1 MRILTVTNMYPFAGE
16 RYYGSFVRE
25 HVEALKGEGVE
36 VDVVFVNPRKGKLR
50 YLTELPRLARAMR
63 KGSYDV
69 LHAQHSYC
77 AVQTALLRGV
87 LEIDTPLLFTIHEG
101 EAYSS
106 SSVGRSKALTKR
118 LAYWKRLKRLALDL
132 SDHVVTVD
140 ERLLA
145 VLGYRGSP
153 YSVIAPA
160 VDTGLFRPLDRAE
173 CRRRLGLAPDEAILF
188 FPASAARPEKGADVF
203 KAALACLDRKV
214 HVVYGGQI
222 ERAEMPL
229 YMNAADVVVQTSH
242 FEASPMVVKEAMACD
257 TPVVSTDV
265 GDVSAL
271 FGATRGC
278 FCADR
283 DPHKLAAALRQALEL
298 TGPVG
303 ARERVL
309 ASGSSPASVAR
320 RYRELYHEMSGANR
334 PDMAEE
340 SNGLAEASDQM
351 SVLGRADRISVVG
364 RGEGS

>member
-1 MRILTVTNMYPFAGE
+1 MKILTITNMYPFAGE

-25 HVEALKGEGVE
+25 HVEALVSEGVE
-36 VDVVFVNPRKGKLR
+36 VDVVFVNPREGKLR

-63 KGSYDV
+63 AGSYDV

-77 AVQTALLRGV
+77 AVQTAGLRGV
-87 LEIDTPLLFTIHEG
+87 LRIDTPLLFTIHEG

-106 SSVGRSKALTKR
+106 SNAGRSKTLTKR
-118 LAYWKRLKRLALDL
+118 LAYWKRLKLLALDL

-140 ERLLA
+140 ERLLG
-145 VLGYRGSP
+145 VLGYRGP

-160 VDTGLFRPLDRAE
+160 VDTELFRPLDRAE
-173 CRRRLGLAPDEAILF
+173 CRWRLGLAPEEAILF
-188 FPASAARPEKGADVF
+188 FPASIARPEKGADVF
-203 KAALACLDRKV
+203 KAALACLERKV

-257 TPVVSTDV
+257 TPMVSTDV

-271 FGATRGC
+271 FGAAPGC
-278 FCADR
+278 FCTAR
-283 DPHKLAAALRQALEL
+283 DPQKIAAALRQALEL

-309 ASGSSPASVAR
+309 ASGLSPASMAG
-320 RYRELYHEMSGANR
+320 RYRKLYREMSANR
-334 PDMAEE
+334 PDIAEE
-340 SNGLAEASDQM
+340 SNGLAVDSDQM
-351 SVLGRADRISVVG
+351 SVVS
-364 RGEGS
+364 RGDGN

>member
-1 MRILTVTNMYPFAGE
+1 MKILTITNMYPFAGE
-16 RYYGSFVRE
+16 RFYGSFVQE
-25 HVEALKGEGVE
+25 HVEALVSEGVQ
-36 VDVVFVNPRKGKLR
+36 VDVVFVNPREGKLR

-63 KGSYDV
+63 TGSYDI

-77 AVQTALLRGV
+77 AVQTAGLRGV
-87 LEIDTPLLFTIHEG
+87 LRIDTPLLFTIHEG

-106 SSVGRSKALTKR
+106 SNVGRSKTLTKR
-118 LAYWKRLKRLALDL
+118 LAYWKRLKLLALDL

-145 VLGYRGSP
+145 VLGYQGP

-160 VDTGLFRPLDRAE
+160 VDTGLFRPLDRTE
-173 CRRRLGLAPDEAILF
+173 CCRRLGLAPEEAILF
-188 FPASAARPEKGADVF
+188 FPASIARPEKGADVF
-203 KAALACLDRKV
+203 QAALACLDRKV

-271 FGATRGC
+271 FGAAPGC
-278 FCADR
+278 FCTGR
-283 DPHKLAAALRQALEL
+283 DPQKIAAALREALEL

-309 ASGSSPASVAR
+309 ASGLSPTSVAG
-320 RYRELYHEMSGANR
+320 RYRRLYREMSADR
-334 PDMAEE
+334 PDMAKE
-340 SNGLAEASDQM
+340 SNGLAVHSDQM
-351 SVLGRADRISVVG
+351 SVIG
-364 RGEGS
+364 RGDGS

>member
-16 RYYGSFVRE
+16 RHYGSFVRE
-25 HVEALKGEGVE
+25 HVDALAGEGVD
-36 VDVVFVNPRKGKLR
+36 VDVLFVNPRKGKLR
-50 YLTELPRLARAMR
+50 YLTELPRLARAIR
-63 KGSYDV
+63 EGSYDV

-77 AVQTALLRGV
+77 AVQTAALRGV
-87 LEIDTPLLFTIHEG
+87 LRVDTPLLFTIHEG

-106 SSVGRSKALTKR
+106 SSAGRSRTLTKR
-118 LAYWKRLKRLALDL
+118 LAYWKRLKLLALKL

-160 VDTGLFRPLDRAE
+160 VDTELFRPLDRAQ
-173 CRRRLGLAPDEAILF
+173 CRAQLGLAPEAATLF
-188 FPASAARPEKGADVF
+188 FPASSARPEKGADLF
-203 KAALACLDRKV
+203 KAVLARLDREV
-214 HVVYGGQI
+214 RVVYGGRI

-257 TPVVSTDV
+257 RPMVSTDV

-271 FGATRGC
+271 FGATPGC
-278 FCADR
+278 FCVDR
-283 DPHKLAAALRQALEL
+283 DPSLIAAALRQALEL

-309 ASGSSPASVAR
+309 ALGLSPASVAG
-320 RYRELYHEMSGANR
+320 RYRELYRELSARKSARDGR
-334 PDMAEE
+334 E
-340 SNGLAEASDQM
+340 SNGSGVDSDQ
-351 SVLGRADRISVVG
+351 VLSRRSRKGQLNG
-364 RGEGS
+364 Y

>member
-1 MRILTVTNMYPFAGE
+1 MKVLTVTNMYPFAGE

-25 HVEALKGEGVE
+25 HVEALVEEGVE
-36 VDVVFVNPRKGKLR
+36 VDIVFVNPREGKRR
-50 YLTELPRLARAMR
+50 YLTEMPRLARAMR
-63 KGSYDV
+63 GGHYDV

-77 AVQTALLRGV
+77 AVQTAGLRSV
-87 LEIDTPLLFTIHEG
+87 LGIHTPLLFTIHEG

-106 SSVGRSKALTKR
+106 SSVGRSTTLTKR
-118 LAYWKRLKRLALDL
+118 LAYWKRLKRLALDV

-145 VLGYRGSP
+145 VLGYRGP

-160 VDTGLFRPLDRAE
+160 VNTDLFRPLDRAE
-173 CRRRLGLAPDEAILF
+173 CRRRLGLPLEEAILF
-188 FPASAARPEKGADVF
+188 FPASTARPEKGADLF
-203 KAALACLDRKV
+203 KAALARLDRKV

-271 FGATRGC
+271 FGGAPGC
-278 FCADR
+278 FCTDR
-283 DPHKLAAALRQALEL
+283 DPHMIAAASRQALEL
-298 TGPVG
+298 IGPVG

-309 ASGSSPASVAR
+309 AGGLSPTSVAG
-320 RYRELYHEMSGANR
+320 RYREVYREMSAHQSAKYG
-334 PDMAEE
+334 
-340 SNGLAEASDQM
+340 
-351 SVLGRADRISVVG
+351 
-364 RGEGS
+364 